1 VLVVVAAIH
10 HHIMFQM
17 SRTIQEFKNGEMK
30 GRQMGNTGKE
40 ISVTKKGTNPK
51 KRAVVEDPIKEFE

>member
-17 SRTIQEFKNGEMK
+17 SRTIQELKNREMK
-30 GRQMGNTGKE
+30 GRQMENTGKRDFCNQE
-40 ISVTKKGTNPK
+40 RNKSKK
-51 KRAVVEDPIKEFE
+51 ESSS

>member
-17 SRTIQEFKNGEMK
+17 STTIQEFKNREMK
-30 GRQMGNTGKE
+30 GRQMGNT
-40 ISVTKKGTNPK
+40 
-51 KRAVVEDPIKEFE
+51 